1 MASKPITELAEDL
14 RQFVE
19 EGRAQAGPRIVF
31 ALQHEGPW
39 WTGTFGK
46 SWKLGATKI
55 RPVNAENVEQI
66 GTGGAPERDTFITGG
81 DPLSAKRTAK
91 LPKEPSILRVPYNKP
106 LYIGNESTYAGFAT
120 NQPGQTIR
128 KATYEQH
135 SKKYKITATSFD
147 WYQIYTQG
155 GKIMDDLTE
164 GFRRAGAS
172 RL

>member
-1 MASKPITELAEDL
+1 MAAKPITDLAEDL
-14 RQFVE
+14 RKFVE

-46 SWKLGATKI
+46 SWKLSATKV

-66 GTGGAPERDTFITGG
+66 GTGGAPKRNTFITGG
-81 DPLSAKRTAK
+81 DSLSAKRTAK
-91 LPKEPSILRVPYNKP
+91 LPQEPSVLRVPYGKP

-128 KATYEQH
+128 GTTYEQH
-135 SKKYKITATSFD
+135 ADKYRITASGPD
-147 WYQIYTQG
+147 WYNVYTKG

>member
-1 MASKPITELAEDL
+1 MTAKPITELAEDL
-14 RQFVE
+14 RKFVE

-46 SWKLGATKI
+46 SWKLSPTKVK
-55 RPVNAENVEQI
+55 PVNAENVEQI
-66 GTGGAPERDTFITGG
+66 GVGGAPARDTFITGG
-81 DPLSAKRTAK
+81 DSLSAKRTAK
-91 LPKEPSILRVPYNKP
+91 LPKEPSILRVSYDRP

-120 NQPGQTIR
+120 NQPGQKIR
-128 KATYEQH
+128 GTTYAQH
-135 SKKYKITATSFD
+135 ADKYRITASGPD
-147 WYQIYTQG
+147 WYNVYTNG

>member
-1 MASKPITELAEDL
+1 MAAKPITDLAKDL
-14 RQFVE
+14 RKLVE

-46 SWKLGATKI
+46 SWKLSGTKV

-66 GTGGAPERDTFITGG
+66 GVDGAPDRDTFITGG
-81 DPLSAKRTAK
+81 DQESGKRTAK
-91 LPKEPSILRVPYNKP
+91 LPTEPPVLRIGIDSP

-128 KATYEQH
+128 GLTYEQH
-135 SKKYKITATSFD
+135 AKEYRITASGPD
-147 WYQIYTQG
+147 WYTVYTEG
-155 GKIMDDLTE
+155 GMLMKDITE
-164 GFRRAGAS
+164 GFRRAAKM